1 MKKHL
6 IQSYRILQNIE
17 NAYPYLSLIANNITI
32 IYLVKKKY
40 LKAFRYVQAGLMKME
55 AVFFKNL
62 KENKKNAY
70 FLDILMILL
79 QGYLNY
85 ACCLNN
91 LKKLE
96 DEIEDEEIVAIIRNK
111 EAKIFYKNGLKLARK
126 FLEQN
131 NKMLKKFE
139 YLSHNY
145 EEIKKK
151 SEVPQMI
158 VKKEF
163 KLKS

>member
-1 MKKHL
+1 
-6 IQSYRILQNIE
+6 
-17 NAYPYLSLIANNITI
+17 
-32 IYLVKKKY
+32 
-40 LKAFRYVQAGLMKME
+40 MKME

-62 KENKKNAY
+62 KENKKNIH

-91 LKKLE
+91 LKKAE
-96 DEIEDEEIVAIIRNK
+96 DEIKDEEIITIIRNK

-131 NKMLKKFE
+131 SKIIKKFE
-139 YLSHNY
+139 YLTHY
-145 EEIKKK
+145 HEEVKKK
-151 SEVPQMI
+151 NEEPHQI
-158 VKKEF
+158 VIKNELQ
-163 KLKS
+163 LKSLSSFFSDKFYLKFHFW